1 MRRAGLRQLA
11 LRRELLVTLAGLQRA
26 QLRHDLRMGP
36 WRNAF
41 GAIRTSLR
49 WFRAVRAALQRS
61 AP

>member
-1 MRRAGLRQLA
+1 MRRPGLRQLA

-36 WRNAF
+36 WRSAF
-41 GAIRTSLR
+41 GGIRAALR
-49 WFRAVRAALQRS
+49 WFRALRAALQRP